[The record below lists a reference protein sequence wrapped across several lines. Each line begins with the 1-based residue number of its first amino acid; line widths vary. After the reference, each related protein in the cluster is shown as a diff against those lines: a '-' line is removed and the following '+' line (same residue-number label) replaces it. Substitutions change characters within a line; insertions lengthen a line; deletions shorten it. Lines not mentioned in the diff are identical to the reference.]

1 MKKAFFLL
9 IINAILFG
17 KAFAQTKTDPE
28 LQKLTKTVATLR
40 NAEEKTWNEAL
51 SAFRQDS
58 LWTTMDEIARDNNE
72 CWLLGNNQFKL
83 NAILNQCSDHDKKM
97 VRGDFLNGNDP
108 HYNYSLTERGI
119 KRKCSVSYEM
129 SYREGRQTF
138 IIMPYNPQTAQIE
151 VKAYLNDKPVG
162 ETSIDNG
169 DIVLNIIDNAI
180 KSDVIRL
187 VITNNGDED
196 MPVVIINHNTR
207 KK

>member
-119 KRKCSVSYEM
+119 KRKCSVSYEL

-169 DIVLNIIDNAI
+169 DIVLSITDNAI

-187 VITNNGDED
+187 VITNSGDED

>member
-17 KAFAQTKTDPE
+17 QAFAQTKTDPE
-28 LQKLTKTVATLR
+28 LQKLAKTVSTLR

-51 SAFRQDS
+51 STFRQDS

-129 SYREGRQTF
+129 SYREGRQTY

-169 DIVLNIIDNAI
+169 DIVLSIIDNAI

-187 VITNNGDED
+187 VITNSGDED

>member
-1 MKKAFFLL
+1 MKKTFFLL

-17 KAFAQTKTDPE
+17 KAFAQTKTDLE
-28 LQKLTKTVATLR
+28 LQKLAKTVATLR

-51 SAFRQDS
+51 STFRQDS

-129 SYREGRQTF
+129 SYREGRQTY

-162 ETSIDNG
+162 EISIDNG

-187 VITNNGDED
+187 VITNSGDED